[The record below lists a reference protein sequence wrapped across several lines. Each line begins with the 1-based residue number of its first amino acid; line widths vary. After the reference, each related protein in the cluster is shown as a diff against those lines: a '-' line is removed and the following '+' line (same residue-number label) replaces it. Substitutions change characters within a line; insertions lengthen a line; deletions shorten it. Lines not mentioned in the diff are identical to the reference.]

1 MTHQHCGFSYL
12 LPLGL
17 AACPCTQPRLEGSP
31 AGGSKGKNTRTPLV
45 TYDLLKPDTHGH
57 FIPPPPQ
64 ESAAITEHNTGPW
77 HLSISTTF
85 LLCSQIHR
93 KSAEVWCDFRV
104 KWWRD
109 RDVVNTMLRLKTHT
123 TTNPQR
129 RGSQTEAILHRSPT
143 AGTGLIP
150 EQPQHTTQHC
160 CPLFSRQTLNTFVQS
175 VPAALHVWELLNYC
189 EASDDESGFSLQQKQ
204 TESSYAMLKIVSG

>member
-1 MTHQHCGFSYL
+1 MTHQQCGFSYL

-17 AACPCTQPRLEGSP
+17 SASPCTQPRLEGSP
-31 AGGSKGKNTRTPLV
+31 AGGSKGKDTRTPLV

-57 FIPPPPQ
+57 FIPPPQ
-64 ESAAITEHNTGPW
+64 ESAAITERNTGPR

-109 RDVVNTMLRLKTHT
+109 RDVVNTMLRLKSHT
-123 TTNPQR
+123 TAKGFPNRSHSAQVTYSRDGTNSWAATTHNSSLLSSVFTSNFNYFEHIPESTICPCSTAR
-129 RGSQTEAILHRSPT
+129 LRTIKLLGSVRWWIRSPVM
-143 AGTGLIP
+143 
-150 EQPQHTTQHC
+150 QC
-160 CPLFSRQTLNTFVQS
+160 
-175 VPAALHVWELLNYC
+175 
-189 EASDDESGFSLQQKQ
+189 
-204 TESSYAMLKIVSG
+204 